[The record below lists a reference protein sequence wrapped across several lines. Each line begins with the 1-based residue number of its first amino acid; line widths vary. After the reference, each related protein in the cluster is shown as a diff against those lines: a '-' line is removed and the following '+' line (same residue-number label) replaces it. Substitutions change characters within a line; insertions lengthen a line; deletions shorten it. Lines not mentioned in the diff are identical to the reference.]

1 MILQLI
7 ILLYLETAL
16 AAPSDYIPSPAPAG
30 KKLEDYTVNDIIGGT
45 FASKSKLVDSHPF
58 RQCGQIEKLDFTWIP
73 AIFPADM
80 HQLADGM
87 PDVVFDHLK
96 KLS

>member
-1 MILQLI
+1 MHVSATPSGLSDS
-7 ILLYLETAL
+7 LLGGSGDDRYVFYTQN
-16 AAPSDYIPSPAPAG
+16 AG
-30 KKLEDYTVNDIIGGT
+30 SSSFITEHVGQGNDT
-45 FASKSKLVDSHPF
+45 
-58 RQCGQIEKLDFTWIP
+58 LDFTLIS